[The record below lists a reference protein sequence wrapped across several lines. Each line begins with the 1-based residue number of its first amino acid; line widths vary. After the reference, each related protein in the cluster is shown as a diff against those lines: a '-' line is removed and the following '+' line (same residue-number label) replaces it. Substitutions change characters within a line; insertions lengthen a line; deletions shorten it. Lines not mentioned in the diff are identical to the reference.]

1 MGSRGSQPRTPSGRQ
16 AILCTYTRPSR
27 AWKRCT
33 TGRVA
38 AQPLDSPDAGI
49 PLRVH
54 PGEPRERPYRLGR
67 VRPGGKA
74 FVARLRRHH
83 EIRSAA
89 ASRSPRDFEPSVAA
103 SGRILSKVR
112 WDEEKHSNVMG
123 TAMRRIFVRVE
134 PPSVH
139 APILMRHSVARRV
152 RVWVFLRQRSDLQSL
167 IYELATS
174 AGVQVSFSSVQPYR
188 NLDKPDSHASL
199 KV

>member
-1 MGSRGSQPRTPSGRQ
+1 
-16 AILCTYTRPSR
+16 
-27 AWKRCT
+27 
-33 TGRVA
+33 
-38 AQPLDSPDAGI
+38 
-49 PLRVH
+49 
-54 PGEPRERPYRLGR
+54 
-67 VRPGGKA
+67 
-74 FVARLRRHH
+74 
-83 EIRSAA
+83 
-89 ASRSPRDFEPSVAA
+89 
-103 SGRILSKVR
+103 
-112 WDEEKHSNVMG
+112 MG